1 MAGKGTSGRDAGGV
15 EQRMDAREA
24 VWRGVQRCI
33 DSVSGI
39 KAMLLDGDT
48 AGIVGLILSQ
58 TKALKMQ
65 VFAMDRLDNPE
76 RKPVG
81 YIKAVCIIRPS
92 QENMRVLKRELEKP
106 NYEEYHLFFTNALPE
121 HMLKDLAMA
130 DYNQVCAS
138 QFTAKRAQ
146 IRWCRA
152 CTPRAT
158 RRCIALKTC
167 IAEESQKEERA

>member
-1 MAGKGTSGRDAGGV
+1 MAGKGASGRDAGGI

-76 RKPVG
+76 RKPIG
-81 YIKAVCIIRPS
+81 YIKAVCIVRPS

-130 DYNQVCAS
+130 DYNQVCGS
-138 QFTAKRAQ
+138 PCTVKCAQ

-152 CTPRAT
+152 CKPRAT
-158 RRCIALKTC
+158 RRCIPLNTRS
-167 IAEESQKEERA
+167 AENTEKERA